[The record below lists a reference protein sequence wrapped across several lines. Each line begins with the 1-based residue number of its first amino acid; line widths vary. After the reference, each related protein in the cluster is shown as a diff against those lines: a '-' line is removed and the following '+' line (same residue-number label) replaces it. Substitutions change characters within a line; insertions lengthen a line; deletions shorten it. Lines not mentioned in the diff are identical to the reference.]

1 LKGPPFFNGYHLFI
15 RNPEENIPSFE
26 VQETPKSAILSLENM
41 SDTYDNKTRLILQT
55 LRKSSIFSVLKED
68 QLREVSTAFSER
80 SFKNNEYLFMQGD
93 PSDFLFIVAKGRVK
107 MLMHTGKGKDV
118 ILEIKSP
125 GELFCCSAVL
135 DNRPFPESAQAMEDV
150 SVIQVGHQALL
161 QMLDHYPPL
170 QGEIARYS
178 GRKLK
183 DAHEMMR
190 NLATEKV
197 EVRIASIL
205 LKLSEAGGGSDSAYQ
220 KIGVPVTRQ
229 EIAEMVGTT
238 VETCIRTIRRFQKEG
253 MVQSQ
258 GSTLSVNR
266 AQLAAFV
273 ESH

>member
-1 LKGPPFFNGYHLFI
+1 
-15 RNPEENIPSFE
+15 
-26 VQETPKSAILSLENM
+26 M
-41 SDTYDNKTRLILQT
+41 SKPYNDSKTGSIIQT
-55 LRKSSIFSVLKED
+55 LRKSSIFRVLKDD
-68 QLREVSTAFSER
+68 QLREVSSAFSER

-93 PSDFLFIVAKGRVK
+93 PSDYLYIVAKGRVK

-150 SVIQVGHQALL
+150 SVIQVGHQDLL
-161 QMLDHYPPL
+161 QMLERYPVL
-170 QGEIARYS
+170 KGEVARYS

-183 DAHEMMR
+183 DAHDMLR

-205 LKLSEAGGGSDSAYQ
+205 LKLSESGGPDSDFQ
-220 KIGVPVTRQ
+220 KISIRVTRQ

-238 VETCIRTIRRFQKEG
+238 VETCIRTIRRFQKDG

-266 AQLAAFV
+266 ARLAVFI